1 MQKKYMKKKRID
13 KNDKYENRMKK
24 EKKNIEIYKQKCSE

>member
-24 EKKNIEIYKQKCSE
+24 RKKKHRDI